1 VSRRILAL
9 TAGVAI
15 TLAAVGGC
23 AEDTI
28 NPFGR
33 SSGDF
38 TAIVEGALTD
48 TLRGTATYRTQDGRL
63 AGLELNVDSAR
74 GLSVELEP
82 TPDTSA
88 VPRTYEVVAPNL
100 LGVPRTGERPG
111 LAAFLVMR
119 EGEFRATAGTL
130 RVTRTAAGT
139 VDGTFTWE
147 MVGTFEGVPGA
158 VPSLTV
164 SGELRAV
171 GAES

>member
-1 VSRRILAL
+1 
-9 TAGVAI
+9 
-15 TLAAVGGC
+15 LAAVGGC

-28 NPFGR
+28 NLFGT

-48 TLRGTATYRTQDGRL
+48 TLRGTVTYRTQDGRL

-88 VPRTYEVVAPNL
+88 APQTYEVVAPNL

-111 LAAFLVMR
+111 LAAFLVTR

-130 RVTRTAAGT
+130 RVTHRT
-139 VDGTFTWE
+139 DGRIGGVFTWE

-158 VPSLTV
+158 VPSIRV
-164 SGELRAV
+164 SGQLQAV
-171 GAES
+171 AQPR